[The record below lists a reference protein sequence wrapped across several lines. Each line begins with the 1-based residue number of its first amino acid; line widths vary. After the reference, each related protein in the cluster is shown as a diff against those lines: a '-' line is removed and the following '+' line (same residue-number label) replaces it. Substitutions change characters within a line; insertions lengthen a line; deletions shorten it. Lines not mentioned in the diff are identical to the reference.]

1 MDAQTAV
8 DLFRDSVYTALLIAI
23 PVLLA
28 GSIVGLLIGL
38 FQALTQIHEQTIAIV
53 VKILAMIAAIAFLM
67 PWMTT
72 EMLDFATD
80 LFKNI
85 PEQLIPH
92 DND

>member
-1 MDAQTAV
+1 MDAQAAV
-8 DLFRDSVYTALLIAI
+8 DLFRESVYTALLITI

-53 VKILAMIAAIAFLM
+53 VKILVMVSAIAFLM
-67 PWMTT
+67 PWMTI
-72 EMLDFATD
+72 EMMDFAVD

-85 PEQLIPH
+85 PEQMIYQPE
-92 DND
+92 